1 MSNRRPRALLL
12 SIILLISTVSGGVS
26 VGAAA
31 ESTVTVTGTVED
43 ANGQPQS
50 GWFTQLTPNGDYGY
64 IASDGTFEITVDAN
78 ANYSLKFSQYNHT
91 YAASDYYPK
100 DGVPDVYA
108 LDTVS
113 VGDTGEAL
121 GTYQL
126 PTTHDVNITVV
137 DESGAPVSNAI
148 VYIQHEN
155 GDASASSDGET
166 NADGEFVWNDAVEPG
181 AEVTGDISV
190 HVYPETDTL
199 GNAHPDYNITGDRD
213 IEITLRE
220 QREVT
225 GRLVSPDGQ
234 PITGAD
240 LTALTNGSIEFGET
254 DSNGNFSIYLPTDDS
269 YSIGYLEARS
279 STSDDAGEVNG
290 VADIAEIADVNS
302 SVTSELGNVTA
313 PVGHEVSIRVIDDS
327 GEPIPDA
334 QVHLDAVDA
343 QNDSRGFSWIEHV
356 DDDGYLYG
364 EVDTTHGFE
373 LNGTVN
379 VTPVAPD
386 GDYRDIEGQLV
397 TVDGP
402 TTLTYVVNGNNWTR
416 KVPLSLSANE
426 TTVPAGDDVLF
437 RVTNDNDDAVD
448 AVNLTVEA
456 PDGSSTTYQTNAT
469 GEVAVSTN
477 GTGDYAITAT
487 KGESNNTTYV
497 SDSLAVTAKEPG
509 QLSVGSIDPP
519 AEVVRGENATVD
531 ITLSNP
537 GAFEATDTLTVGNGT
552 GTSDSTVTLAAGE
565 TLTVTRTV
573 ETADT
578 TSDSLTVTV
587 STSTDSATATATL
600 LEPANISVDD
610 YALDQTTILANEPV
624 NVTAVLNNTGDVEG
638 VYLLSL
644 SVDGD
649 TVANQTVSVGPT
661 STATTTIE
669 TLVAWQTYGTHS
681 VTVATEPT
689 TDITVLQPTNPD
701 ASVTIT
707 SLADGD
713 VLDSGSHTV
722 SYDLSNTSTG
732 VERVEY
738 RVDDGSYQEIT
749 NGLTTTSQAIS
760 VGEGKH
766 TVAVRLVDNLGNEIA
781 VSERRF
787 RVDTSAPVIS
797 LEANRTTAIGPNEP
811 VTVTVESTDSAPE
824 STTFVVTNGSGDLS
838 QRDVTDEV
846 ADGTTTF
853 SWDATVSGSAL
864 SSGSYTLE
872 VRSTDAAGNT
882 NTTTQTVS
890 VDADGPTVNVT
901 DVTDGTETKTVFVN
915 DTDSV
920 TISGT
925 VSDSESS
932 VSVVDAV
939 VRSDS
944 TTFQHAVEAT
954 LPGDGSWSATL
965 DASVLPDD
973 GNYTVGARA
982 TDEANNNG
990 DTLNDS
996 LAVVVD
1002 RDAPEVGVSFQNV
1015 TGSTGHVNVTTSEP
1029 LSSAPDVTVFTPDGN
1044 ERTVSLTS
1052 SEDGWTGTFTYDS
1065 DGEYRLVANAT
1076 DRAGNRGSAEATAQV
1091 HTNII
1096 TQNNVTIIK
1105 NDKTGAF
1112 IELHTAADV
1121 SDGFGALTETN
1132 APLAVLSA
1140 KLSGNQFIEGELGNS
1155 LDENLTYAFIGIP
1168 VNESELP
1175 SGIAPGNVDIRRF
1188 NETTNEW
1195 ELVGDTTVETR
1206 NVTGT
1211 PIEYY
1216 VVNVSHFSTYGA
1228 VVVDDTAPSID
1239 SSQLSGSGSP
1249 YSYDTETVD
1258 VSFEYSDAQS
1268 GINASNVTVM
1278 LDGQTITSGYVGDLQ
1293 VTSSSTTL
1301 TAVNLVGS
1309 GDHTVTL
1316 ELTDE
1321 AGNEQTTTKTFTI
1334 EEDTAA
1340 PDLSTAFSNTSYAY
1354 GTETVSFDLSYTDS
1368 QSGVD
1373 TSGVEVSLDGSDVT
1387 APATI
1392 TSSGVEYTANDLTD
1406 GSYTLTVT
1414 VPDEAGN
1421 SKTLTRT
1428 FSIDDDD
1435 TAPTITS
1442 VTHTP
1447 TASGTL
1453 FPPTTTQV
1461 KTNLEYSDAESGV
1474 DASAV
1479 TVEFDDGSGFVD
1491 VTDQAVVTTTQ
1502 ANYTAFDLSPGT
1514 YTLRTTVVDADGNE
1528 RESERTFT
1536 IGTGTAPQLSGGS
1549 LTPAADGDTLPPGT
1563 SQATIE
1569 LSYTDAEG
1577 DVTPNDI
1584 SATFDGADVTADLS
1598 VSDGTITYQA
1608 TGLADDTSHT
1618 FSVEVVDSAS
1628 NTASKSVTFD
1638 IAAGTQSDSSGS
1650 SGSSSDETTDSE
1662 TESTD
1667 DETTDATTVVTTDQ
1681 SDDDSEPTATETT
1694 QKPSEGEQAT
1704 DTVDTESETET
1715 TSTGTPGFSL
1725 LTAVGALGAL
1735 IALARR
1741 RL

>member
-1 MSNRRPRALLL
+1 M
-12 SIILLISTVSGGVS
+12 
-26 VGAAA
+26 GAAA
-31 ESTVTVTGTVED
+31 DSTVTVTGSVED

-64 IASDGTFEITVDAN
+64 VASDGTFEITVDAN
-78 ANYSLKFSQYNHT
+78 ADYSLKFSQYNHT

-113 VGDTGEAL
+113 VGDTDEAL

-126 PTTHDVNITVV
+126 PTTHDVNITIV
-137 DESGAPVSNAI
+137 DESGAPVSNAT

-181 AEVTGDISV
+181 AEVTGNVSV
-190 HVYPETDTL
+190 HVYPQADTL
-199 GNAHPDYNITGDRD
+199 GNAHPEYTITGDRN

-234 PITGAD
+234 PIAGAD

-302 SVTSELGNVTA
+302 SVTSDVGTVTA

-386 GDYRDIEGQLV
+386 GDYRDVEGQLV
-397 TVDGP
+397 TIDGP
-402 TTLTYVVNGNNWTR
+402 TTLTYVVNGDNWTR
-416 KVPLSLSANE
+416 QIPLSLSANQ
-426 TTVPAGDDVLF
+426 TTIPAGDDVLLS
-437 RVTNDNDDAVD
+437 VASDNDDPVGV
-448 AVNLTVEA
+448 VNLTVES
-456 PDGSSTTYQTNAT
+456 PNGSSATYQTDAG

-477 GTGDYAITAT
+477 GTGDYAVTAT
-487 KGESNNTTYV
+487 KGDTNNTTYV
-497 SDSLAVTAKEPG
+497 SDSLTVTAKEPG
-509 QLSVGSIDPP
+509 RISIDTIDPP

-552 GTSDSTVTLAAGE
+552 GTSDSTLTLAAGE
-565 TLTVTRTV
+565 TRTVTRTV
-573 ETADT
+573 ETTDT
-578 TSDSLTVTV
+578 TSESLTVTV
-587 STSTDSATATATL
+587 STSTDSATATATI

-610 YALDQTTILANEPV
+610 YALDQTAILATDPV
-624 NVTAVLNNTGDVEG
+624 NVTAVLNNTGEVEG
-638 VYLLSL
+638 ADDISL
-644 SVDGD
+644 SVDGNAVENR
-649 TVANQTVSVGPT
+649 TVTVGPE
-661 STATTTIE
+661 STTTVTIE

-681 VTVATEPT
+681 VTVGNQTQ
-689 TDITVLQPTNPD
+689 TDITVLRPTNPD
-701 ASVTIT
+701 ASVSIT

-713 VLDSGSHTV
+713 VLGSGAHTV

-732 VERVEY
+732 VDHVEY
-738 RVDDGSYQEIT
+738 RVDDGSYQT
-749 NGLTTTSQAIS
+749 VSSGLTTTTQDIS
-760 VGEGKH
+760 VGEGEH
-766 TVAVRLVDNLGNEIA
+766 TVSVRLVDNLGNEIA
-781 VSERRF
+781 VSERQF
-787 RVDTSAPVIS
+787 RVDTAAPVVS
-797 LEANRTTAIGPNEP
+797 LDANRTTAIGSNDP
-811 VTVTVESTDSAPE
+811 VNLTVGSTDSAPE

-838 QRDVTDEV
+838 ERDVTDAV
-846 ADGTTTF
+846 ADGTTTL
-853 SWDATVSGSAL
+853 SWNATDGGSAL
-864 SSGSYTLE
+864 ASGSYTLE
-872 VRSTDAAGNT
+872 VRSTDAAGNM
-882 NTTTQTVS
+882 NTTTQAVS
-890 VDADGPTVNVT
+890 VDADGPTVSAT
-901 DVTDGTETKTVFVN
+901 GVTDGTETKTVFVN
-915 DTDSV
+915 GTDSV
-920 TISGT
+920 TITGT
-925 VSDSESS
+925 AGDSTSNVST
-932 VSVVDAV
+932 VHAV

-944 TTFQHAVEAT
+944 TTFQQVVEAS
-954 LPGDGSWSATL
+954 LSGDGTWSATL

-973 GNYTVGARA
+973 GNYTVGAYA
-982 TDEANNNG
+982 TDEANN
-990 DTLNDS
+990 DRETFNDS
-996 LAVVVD
+996 LTVVFD
-1002 RDAPEVGVSFQNV
+1002 REAPEVGVSFQNV
-1015 TGSTGHVNVTTSEP
+1015 SGSTGHLNVTASEP
-1029 LSSAPDVTVFTPDGN
+1029 LSSEPTVTVFTPNGN
-1044 ERTVSLTS
+1044 ERAVSLTAS
-1052 SEDGWTGTFTYDS
+1052 DGGWTGTFSYDG

-1076 DRAGNRGSAEATAQV
+1076 DRAGNRGTADATAQV
-1091 HTNII
+1091 NTNVA
-1096 TQNNVTIIK
+1096 TQDNATIIK

-1112 IELHTAADV
+1112 IELHTDADV

-1140 KLSGNQFIEGELGNS
+1140 KLSGNQFIEGELGTD
-1155 LDENLTYAFIGIP
+1155 LDENLTHALIGIP

-1188 NETTNEW
+1188 NETTDEW
-1195 ELVGDTTVETR
+1195 ELVGETTVETR

-1228 VVVDDTAPSID
+1228 VATDETAPSID
-1239 SSQLSGSGSP
+1239 DSHLSGAGSP
-1249 YSYDTETVD
+1249 YGYDTEAVD

-1268 GINASNVTVM
+1268 GINASNVSLS
-1278 LDGQTITSGYVGDLQ
+1278 LDGQTITDGYAGELQ

-1316 ELTDE
+1316 EVTDE
-1321 AGNEQTTTKTFTI
+1321 AGNSETTTKTFSV
-1334 EEDTAA
+1334 EEDTTA
-1340 PDLSTAFSNTSYAY
+1340 PDLSTAFTNTSYAY
-1354 GTETVSFDLSYTDS
+1354 GTETVSFDLSYSDS
-1368 QSGVD
+1368 QSGVN

-1387 APATI
+1387 APATV
-1392 TSSGVEYTANDLTD
+1392 TASGVEYTASDLTD
-1406 GSYTLTVT
+1406 GSHTLSVT
-1414 VPDEAGN
+1414 VPDDAGN

-1428 FSIDDDD
+1428 FSIDGDE

-1447 TASGTL
+1447 TASGTR
-1453 FPPTTTQV
+1453 FASTTTQV
-1461 KTNLEYSDAESGV
+1461 KTSVEYTDTESGI

-1479 TVEFDDGSGFVD
+1479 TVEFDDGSGFID
-1491 VTDQAVVTTTQ
+1491 VTDQSVVTTAQ

-1514 YTLRTTVVDADGNE
+1514 YTIRTTVADADGNE
-1528 RESERTFT
+1528 RTSERTFV

-1549 LTPAADGDTLPPGT
+1549 LTPAADGETLPAGT
-1563 SQATIE
+1563 EQATIE
-1569 LSYTDAEG
+1569 LTYSDAEG
-1577 DVTPNDI
+1577 DVDPSDI
-1584 SATFDGADVTADLS
+1584 SATFDGEDVTSDLS
-1598 VSDGTITYQA
+1598 IADGIITYQA

-1618 FSVEVVDSAS
+1618 LTVEVVDSAS
-1628 NTASKSVTFD
+1628 NSASKSVSFD
-1638 IAAGTQSDSSGS
+1638 VEAESQTENSGSGGSSAGDATDSSPES
-1650 SGSSSDETTDSE
+1650 LDSE
-1662 TESTD
+1662 TT
-1667 DETTDATTVVTTDQ
+1667 ETTTMPATTEQ
-1681 SDDDSEPTATETT
+1681 SPDDDSEPTVTESTQPSETT
-1694 QKPSEGEQAT
+1694 GQTTDGDESDSEP
-1704 DTVDTESETET
+1704 T
-1715 TSTGTPGFSL
+1715 TSSTDTPGFSL
-1725 LTAVGALGAL
+1725 VTGFGAL
-1735 IALARR
+1735 IALLAFARR
-1741 RL
+1741 RQ